1 MTITEEPIPG
11 EKPPATATLPDNL
24 PLDKLIG
31 MYVKLRDRIKAKD
44 DEAKAAIKPA
54 KELLELMNNRIL
66 DELNKAGG
74 DSIKAPTGTAYRTS
88 RTTASLADPA
98 AFRDFVIA
106 NELFDMVDWK
116 ANAKAV
122 QDHNQ
127 EFGALPPGVNVA
139 TVFLVGVRRPG
150 EK

>member
-11 EKPPATATLPDNL
+11 EKPALPENL
-24 PLDKLIG
+24 PIGKMIG
-31 MYVKLRDRIKAKD
+31 MYVKLRDRIKAKE
-44 DEAKAAIKPA
+44 DEMKVALKPA
-54 KELLELMNNRIL
+54 KEMLESLNNRIL

-74 DSIKAPTGTAYRTS
+74 DSLKADTGTAYRTA
-88 RTTASLADPA
+88 RTTASLADPS
-98 AFRDFVIA
+98 AFRDYVIA

-122 QDHNQ
+122 QDHNE
-127 EFGALPPGVNVA
+127 EFGALPPGVNVS
-139 TVFLVGVRRPG
+139 TVYLVGVRRPS

>member
-11 EKPPATATLPDNL
+11 EKPALPPLPENL
-24 PLDKLIG
+24 PMGKLVG

-44 DEAKAAIKPA
+44 EEMKATLKPA
-54 KELLELMNNRIL
+54 KDMLEQLNNRIL
-66 DELNKAGG
+66 DELNKANV
-74 DSIKAPTGTAYRTS
+74 DSIKADTGTAYRTA
-88 RTTASLADPA
+88 RTTASLADPQ

-106 NELFDMVDWK
+106 NELFEMVDWK

-122 QDHNQ
+122 QDHNE
-127 EFGALPPGVNVA
+127 EFGALPPGV
-139 TVFLVGVRRPG
+139 TVSTILQVGVRRPN